1 MPEAPLI
8 SLAGKRVVQ
17 WGASGLLGRALARG
31 LVTAGAEVILV
42 SRETTRPD
50 SLPAA
55 PSPGPGTLAF
65 EQADLGHEASIHALR
80 DRLMAR
86 HGRIDGFVYNAV
98 ARPMRSME
106 DDLATWRE
114 SMEVNATGLFAA
126 SRVFGDAMAAAGR
139 GSIVMIASIQGM
151 VGHQPSL
158 YEGTALTSRPD
169 YFFHKAGML
178 NLTRYLASHYG
189 TRGVRVNTVSPGG
202 IYDPATPQQADFIAR
217 YNPLTMLGRMAD
229 ASEITGSVAF
239 LLSDAATYV
248 TGINLPVDGG
258 YTAK

>member
-31 LVTAGAEVILV
+31 LVAAGADVILV
-42 SRETTRPD
+42 SRETSRPD
-50 SLPAA
+50 SLPSA
-55 PSPGPGTLAF
+55 PSPGAGTLAF

-80 DRLMAR
+80 DRLLAR
-86 HGRIDGFVYNAV
+86 HGHIDGFVYNAV
-98 ARPMRSME
+98 ARPMRSMN
-106 DDLATWRE
+106 DDLAAWRE

-126 SRVFGDAMAAAGR
+126 SRIFGDAMAAAGR

-189 TRGVRVNTVSPGG
+189 ARGVRVNAISPGG
-202 IYDPATPQQADFIAR
+202 IYDPAAPQPAEFIAR

-229 ASEITGSVAF
+229 ASEITGAVAF